1 MQYRLLAAAMLATGA
16 VAGCA
21 EPSISGTLTV
31 RVLENSSSDLDR
43 TADILRRRFTEILP
57 SRRSSVEAS
66 VADRTITF
74 TFRGSAPAED
84 DLHYLTFTRG
94 ELVVG
99 PADTP
104 ASSWISDHDVL
115 KAEVIRIGEDPYVQV
130 WLSDNASRRLAD
142 LTSRNVDR
150 ILLVQW
156 DGNAVVT
163 APILGTIE
171 DELVFNAPSLSE
183 GRLMKI
189 VLEAG
194 RLPMTIENAD
204 YKHGV

>member
-1 MQYRLLAAAMLATGA
+1 
-16 VAGCA
+16 
-21 EPSISGTLTV
+21 
-31 RVLENSSSDLDR
+31 
-43 TADILRRRFTEILP
+43 
-57 SRRSSVEAS
+57 
-66 VADRTITF
+66 
-74 TFRGSAPAED
+74 
-84 DLHYLTFTRG
+84 
-94 ELVVG
+94 VVG